1 MVVTTLALGLRK
13 LRAEVRRRVGAWKIL
28 ASTSD
33 PNEPLGSQP
42 TISQPSHTTNRA
54 LSPPRRSSFQ
64 SSFLQWF
71 NAGGSHY
78 IRSLRWA
85 VPTVETA
92 ASRMRSATNFSA
104 RASQAKIAGALTPVG
119 VPFNSPDGPSWGPGY
134 TEWDVAIRLFNTP
147 CECGIPH
154 TPRSPGIFK
163 RCVRCY
169 GYSLTG
175 ILPKSACCT
184 LCREPSSLVCVV
196 CLQGFHV
203 NSKCGLGTG
212 ANMVYCRQDLDGCHA
227 CPDCMWSWVNSLN
240 MRANEI
246 PSHQQIELTSIM
258 EKAAS
263 TFEASHNSITTF
275 VKNFISKRV
284 ATKRDVIVSLHGHN
298 KLERLSMSG
307 ASDKIEHLINTGD
320 MEVCDGICR
329 WKSRVDSLSPPL
341 ESTQFCRPTTGA
353 PPVKRA
359 RKW

>member
-1 MVVTTLALGLRK
+1 M
-13 LRAEVRRRVGAWKIL
+13 

-246 PSHQQIELTSIM
+246 PSHQQIEVTSIM
-258 EKAAS
+258 EKAHRHLRRLTIPLLPLSKTSSPNAWRPRGTLLFPSTVTTNWSVCPCQALPTKLSISLTQVIWRFVTAYAVGSVAS
-263 TFEASHNSITTF
+263 TLYLLLWIQCS
-275 VKNFISKRV
+275 
-284 ATKRDVIVSLHGHN
+284 
-298 KLERLSMSG
+298 
-307 ASDKIEHLINTGD
+307 
-320 MEVCDGICR
+320 
-329 WKSRVDSLSPPL
+329 
-341 ESTQFCRPTTGA
+341 
-353 PPVKRA
+353 
-359 RKW
+359 